1 MRLLWSH
8 RSITVLTSPHQ
19 FAPTGSFLANRHLLS
34 FSFWTSFHNLNFCD
48 IISFLYNRAYSMHT
62 SSQYSRQ
69 SIRRTMVCAAVT
81 ITSTQRHTSLLISS
95 RRRKLEVHHFE
106 VLILMKIFYPGILR
120 TLLMMQTFS
129 NHFIRVI
136 FVIFCPHF
144 FQIWWKIQA
153 KIDSNALS
161 GHF

>member
-1 MRLLWSH
+1 M
-8 RSITVLTSPHQ
+8 
-19 FAPTGSFLANRHLLS
+19 
-34 FSFWTSFHNLNFCD
+34 HN
-48 IISFLYNRAYSMHT
+48 

-69 SIRRTMVCAAVT
+69 SIRRTMVYAALT

-144 FQIWWKIQA
+144 FQILMI
-153 KIDSNALS
+153 SVFLS
-161 GHF
+161 QTVSQEPRIHKTSMLNFYQKTLVQS